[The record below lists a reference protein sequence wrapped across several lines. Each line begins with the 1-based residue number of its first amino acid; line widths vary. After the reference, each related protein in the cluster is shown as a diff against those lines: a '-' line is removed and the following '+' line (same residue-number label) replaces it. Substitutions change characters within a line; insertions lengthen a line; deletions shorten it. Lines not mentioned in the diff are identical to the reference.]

1 MAERVHRSADVPNFD
16 TYPASP
22 PVSESN
28 HLVLR
33 GMSSLEQRAAEL
45 GAAAGKVVCMVR
57 QARATAKNLSSLPG
71 FERVNIL
78 AENARV
84 RADYLRMLAAQRAQE
99 WAEAAR
105 EKTAQLGRQA
115 QERAVELGRQARS
128 GYFRARVRANQTVRE
143 YPVHVAIAAGAAGFL
158 AGVALRIRRA
168 NRAY

>member
-22 PVSESN
+22 PVSDGS
-28 HLVLR
+28 HLLEQR
-33 GMSSLEQRAAEL
+33 KSSLEQRAAEL

-57 QARATAKNLSSLPG
+57 QARATAENLSSLPG
-71 FERVNIL
+71 FERINSL

-84 RADYLRMLAAQRAQE
+84 RVEYLRLVAAERAQE
-99 WAEAAR
+99 WTNAAR
-105 EKTAQLGRQA
+105 NKTL
-115 QERAVELGRQARS
+115 ELGRQARERTAELGRQAKD
-128 GYFRARVRANQTVRE
+128 GYSRAQVRAKYTMRE
-143 YPVHVAIAAGAAGFL
+143 YPVHVALAVGAVGFL